1 MREQSAAAMSWDFA
15 GLHAGVRAILLRDY
29 DADGHAVLA
38 GEVVEVRVEPH
49 RTAMDSC
56 VEVTTTTPDR
66 TTFNPD
72 RRDLDSNPVRVRV
85 ADLER
90 VVRRLILEAD
100 EVFAFTDATGDF
112 AGYLPL
118 TGHRS
123 TSRKKTK
130 AERSAE
136 RSLIYAYCDAIH
148 RFTDDMTA
156 AGVHLRLR
164 DDALGE

>member
-1 MREQSAAAMSWDFA
+1 MSWDFA
-15 GLHAGVRAILLRDY
+15 GLHAGVRAIVLKDY

-38 GEVVEVRVEPH
+38 GEVVEVRAEPQ

-66 TTFNPD
+66 ATFHPYV
-72 RRDLDSNPVRVRV
+72 RDLDSNPVRVRI

-90 VVRRLILEAD
+90 VVRRLILEARED
-100 EVFAFTDATGDF
+100 LAFTNATGAF
-112 AGYLPL
+112 PGYLPF

-123 TSRKKTK
+123 RSRRKTK

-136 RSLIYAYCDAIH
+136 Q
-148 RFTDDMTA
+148 
-156 AGVHLRLR
+156 
-164 DDALGE
+164 ALTHA